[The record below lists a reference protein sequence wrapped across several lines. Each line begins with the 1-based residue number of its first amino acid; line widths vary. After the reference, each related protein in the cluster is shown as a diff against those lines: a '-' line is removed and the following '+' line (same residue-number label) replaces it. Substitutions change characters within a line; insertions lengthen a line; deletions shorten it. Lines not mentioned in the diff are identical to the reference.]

1 MPPLLTDL
9 FCINFGTTLTIV
21 TFVLLNLADQ
31 RKSKLSV
38 PSQSTKNSFFFI
50 QEHSYHSADKD
61 SQDKPRPLPSPDC
74 PSSFTSSSSSTDPPS
89 CSSTCSISVPIE
101 SSPSLLDKL
110 EIADACAS
118 EPGSSEQIQKCC
130 Y

>member
-1 MPPLLTDL
+1 MPSLLTDL
-9 FCINFGTTLTIV
+9 FCINFCTTLTIV

-38 PSQSTKNSFFFI
+38 LSQSTKNSFFYSRTFL
-50 QEHSYHSADKD
+50 
-61 SQDKPRPLPSPDC
+61 SQRGQRQSRQIRPLPPPDC
-74 PSSFTSSSSSTDPPS
+74 QSSLTSSSSTDPPS
-89 CSSTCSISVPIE
+89 CSSTCSISVPVE
-101 SSPSLLDKL
+101 SSPSPLDKS

>member
-9 FCINFGTTLTIV
+9 FCINFCTTLTIV

-61 SQDKPRPLPSPDC
+61 SQDKSRPLPSPDC
-74 PSSFTSSSSSTDPPS
+74 QSSLTSSSSTDPPS
-89 CSSTCSISVPIE
+89 CSLACSISVPVE
-101 SSPSLLDKL
+101 SSPSPLDKL